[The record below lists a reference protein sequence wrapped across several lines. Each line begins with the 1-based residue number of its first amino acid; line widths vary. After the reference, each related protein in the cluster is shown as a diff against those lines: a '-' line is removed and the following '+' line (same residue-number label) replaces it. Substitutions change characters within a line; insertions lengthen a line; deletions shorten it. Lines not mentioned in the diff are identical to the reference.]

1 MKFLDEVKIYISSG
15 NGGPG
20 CLSFR
25 REANVPKGGPDGGDG
40 GKGGD
45 VIIKTVSG
53 LNTLIDFRYRQHFKA
68 KSGQHGMGRNRN
80 GSNAEDIILQVPIG
94 TEVLDETKSSVIID
108 LDKIGTKFVVAKGGI
123 GGKGNSFYKSS
134 VNQSPRKIQTGQQGE
149 EKILWLRLKLI
160 ADVGLVGLPNAGKS
174 TFLSRMTA
182 SKPKIADYPFTTLY
196 PNLGVA
202 NVDED
207 EYIIADV
214 PGLIKD
220 AHKGTGLGHRF
231 LGHVERCELLL
242 HLIDISSSK
251 IYDDYEVIINELK
264 NYDSSIN
271 KKKRILVFTKCDV
284 FDEIE
289 IKKIKEFLKKKKI
302 DDGFFISS
310 VTGKNI
316 LKLSRHINDIIKKQ
330 KILKNNII
338 DEKEN
343 KNWIP

>member
-25 REANVPKGGPDGGDG
+25 REANVPKGGPDGGNG

-45 VIIKTVSG
+45 VIIETISG

-80 GSNAEDIILQVPIG
+80 GSNAEDIVLQVPIG
-94 TEVLDETKSSVIID
+94 TEILDETKSSVILD
-108 LDKIGTKFVVAKGGI
+108 LNKIGDKFVLAKGGV
-123 GGKGNSFYKSS
+123 GGKGNSFYKTS
-134 VNQSPRKIQTGQQGE
+134 VNQSPRKIQPGE
-149 EKILWLRLKLI
+149 KGEDKILWLRLKLI

-174 TFLSRMTA
+174 TFLSKMTA

-202 NVDED
+202 NVDKD
-207 EYIIADV
+207 EYVIADV

-231 LGHVERCELLL
+231 LGHVERCKLLL

-251 IYDDYEVIINELK
+251 IYEDYEVIINELK
-264 NYDSSIN
+264 NYASSVS

-284 FDEIE
+284 FNEIE
-289 IKKIKEFLKKKKI
+289 IKKIKDLLEKKKI

-316 LKLSRHINDIIKKQ
+316 LKLSRHIAGILKKQ
-330 KILKNNII
+330 KLLNNNT
-338 DEKEN
+338 DEQED
-343 KNWIP
+343 KNWTP

>member
-25 REANVPKGGPDGGDG
+25 REANVPKGGPDGGNG

-45 VIIKTVSG
+45 VIIETISG

-80 GSNAEDIILQVPIG
+80 GSNAEDIVLQVPIG
-94 TEVLDETKSSVIID
+94 TEILDETKSSVILD
-108 LDKIGTKFVVAKGGI
+108 LNKIGDKFVLAKGGI
-123 GGKGNSFYKSS
+123 GGKGNSFYKTS
-134 VNQSPRKIQTGQQGE
+134 VNQSPRKIQPGE
-149 EKILWLRLKLI
+149 KGEDKILWLRLKLI

-202 NVDED
+202 NVDKD
-207 EYIIADV
+207 EYVIADV

-231 LGHVERCELLL
+231 LGHVERCKLLL

-251 IYDDYEVIINELK
+251 IYEDYEVIINELK
-264 NYDSSIN
+264 NYASSVS

-284 FDEIE
+284 FNEIE
-289 IKKIKEFLKKKKI
+289 IKKIKDLLEKKKI

-316 LKLSRHINDIIKKQ
+316 LKLSRHIAGILKKQ
-330 KILKNNII
+330 KLLNNNT
-338 DEKEN
+338 DEQEN
-343 KNWIP
+343 KNWTP

>member
-25 REANVPKGGPDGGDG
+25 REANVPKGGPDGGNG

-45 VIIKTVSG
+45 VIIETISG

-80 GSNAEDIILQVPIG
+80 GSNAEDIVLQVPIG
-94 TEVLDETKSSVIID
+94 TEILDETKSNLIVD
-108 LDKIGTKFVVAKGGI
+108 LNKIGDKFVLAKGGI
-123 GGKGNSFYKSS
+123 GGKGNSYYKSS
-134 VNQSPRKIQTGQQGE
+134 VNQSPRKTQPGEQGE
-149 EKILWLRLKLI
+149 DKILWLRLKLI

-202 NVDED
+202 NVDKD
-207 EYIIADV
+207 EYVIADV

-231 LGHVERCELLL
+231 LGHVERCKLLL

-251 IYDDYEVIINELK
+251 IYEDYEVIINELK
-264 NYDSSIN
+264 NYASSVS

-284 FDEIE
+284 FNEIE
-289 IKKIKEFLKKKKI
+289 IKKIKDLLEKKKI

-316 LKLSRHINDIIKKQ
+316 LKLSRHIAGILKKQ
-330 KILKNNII
+330 KMLNNNT
-338 DEKEN
+338 DEQED
-343 KNWIP
+343 KNWTP

>member
-25 REANVPKGGPDGGDG
+25 REANVPKGGPDGGNG

-45 VIIKTVSG
+45 VIIETISG

-80 GSNAEDIILQVPIG
+80 GSNAEDIVLQVPIG
-94 TEVLDETKSSVIID
+94 TEILDETKSSVILD
-108 LDKIGTKFVVAKGGI
+108 LNKIGDKFVLAKGGV
-123 GGKGNSFYKSS
+123 GGKGNSFYKTS
-134 VNQSPRKIQTGQQGE
+134 VNQSPRKIQPGE
-149 EKILWLRLKLI
+149 KGEDKILWLRLKLI

-202 NVDED
+202 NVDKD
-207 EYIIADV
+207 EYVIADV

-231 LGHVERCELLL
+231 LGHVERCKLLL

-251 IYDDYEVIINELK
+251 IYEDYEVIINELK
-264 NYDSSIN
+264 NYASSVS

-284 FDEIE
+284 FNEIE
-289 IKKIKEFLKKKKI
+289 IKKIKDLLEKKKI

-316 LKLSRHINDIIKKQ
+316 LKLSRHIAGILKKQ
-330 KILKNNII
+330 KMLNNNT
-338 DEKEN
+338 DEQEN
-343 KNWIP
+343 KNWTP